1 MGFKLLALD
10 LDDTLLNEEFII
22 SKKNKEAIH
31 KAIKKGVTVTL
42 ATGRMFRSTL
52 PYAQQLE
59 LDVPLITYHGAL
71 VKTSLSQEQIFHCPV
86 PLEAALEIIDF
97 LEERG
102 DHLNLYL
109 NDELFVREDN
119 EMIRL
124 YVSIANVDYRSVG
137 NLKEFLKVEPTKMTM
152 ISTNEDTLK
161 SYWDLFSKKYKNQL
175 KVVPS
180 KPYFLEITNARATKG
195 QALKALADTL
205 GIEREDVIAIGDSY
219 NDIDMI
225 EYAGLGVAVENARE
239 DVKKVADYI
248 TTSNFNDGVAQVIN
262 KYILK

>member
-1 MGFKLLALD
+1 MSFKLLALD
-10 LDDTLLNEEFII
+10 LDDTLLNEEFVI
-22 SKKNKEAIH
+22 SEKNKKAIHEAIR
-31 KAIKKGVTVTL
+31 KGVTVTL

-71 VKTSLSQEQIFHCPV
+71 VKTARTQEQIFHCPV
-86 PLEAALEIIDF
+86 PLQAALEIIDL
-97 LEERG
+97 LEENG
-102 DHLNLYL
+102 NHLNLYL

-124 YVSIANVDYRSVG
+124 YVSIADVDYQSVG
-137 NLKEFLKVEPTKMTM
+137 NLREFLKVEPTKMTM
-152 ISTNEDTLK
+152 ISSEEDTIK
-161 SYWDLFSKKYKNQL
+161 SYWNLFSQKYKNQL

-195 QALKALADTL
+195 QALKALADSL
-205 GIEREDVIAIGDSY
+205 GVKREEVIAIGDSY
-219 NDIDMI
+219 NDIDML

-239 DVKKVADYI
+239 DVKKAADYI
-248 TTSNFNDGVAQVIN
+248 TASNINDGVTQVIN
-262 KYILK
+262 KYILR